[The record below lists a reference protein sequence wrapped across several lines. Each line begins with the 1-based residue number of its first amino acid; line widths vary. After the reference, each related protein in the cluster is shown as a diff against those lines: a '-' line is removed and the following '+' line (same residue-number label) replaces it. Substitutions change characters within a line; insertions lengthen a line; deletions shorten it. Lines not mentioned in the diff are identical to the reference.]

1 MNKIDKSLFKDVTLL
16 YVEDDLMTLEEISY
30 VLKKYIK
37 NLIVAKNGQ
46 EGLSLFKKHNPDMVI
61 TDINMP
67 VMNGLEMS
75 EKIFKIN
82 PNVPIAVTTAHSDG
96 EYLIKAIELGIDK
109 YILKPINLK
118 EILVIIQK
126 SLNLNKINFESLEYK
141 KYIQFILDT
150 KPTFMFIIHSNQIEY
165 VNSNFMDI
173 LCEDDVISIRNKT
186 YSFKDLFEFNDIK
199 TKKSWFQYVL
209 ESNEKKHL
217 VYLKNI
223 NSKFYLKSKFY
234 VSYKYFKSINRSVF
248 VFEEIISDKLT
259 NINKIYES
267 SLDERLL
274 TKNLKEKLNTI

>member
-82 PNVPIAVTTAHSDG
+82 PNVPIAVTTAYSDG

-150 KPTFMFIIHSNQIEY
+150 KPTFMFIMHSNQIEY

-259 NINKIYES
+259 NINKI
-267 SLDERLL
+267 DERLL

>member
-118 EILVIIQK
+118 EVLVIIQK

-173 LCEDDVISIRNKT
+173 LCEEDVISIRNKT

-259 NINKIYES
+259 NINKI
-267 SLDERLL
+267 DERLL